1 MKVSYE
7 PGVSQVWLN
16 TTINMRA
23 NFGLVLIAT
32 KIIITTVMILQ
43 VVLDGLEDRGHKV
56 DKVDKFGSVVVAIGD
71 CHHHHHHHIVSLVD
85 KLCGG
90 WNWSLPSFSQHC
102 HFSKKKSSFISR
114 AERGGRA
121 WSKCWFQKSW
131 CCCWLLESILEG
143 NALWKT
149 LSLWLLEFKRNSRIK
164 FQPQS
169 SLVRCGF
176 QKIVTLDLRW
186 NSTCHLCW
194 QKRWFSA
201 SIYYTKEI
209 NATISSV
216 CLNQSVYAARSSF
229 M

>member
-56 DKVDKFGSVVVAIGD
+56 DKVDKFGSVVVGIGD
-71 CHHHHHHHIVSLVD
+71 CHHYHYHHIVSLVD

-102 HFSKKKSSFISR
+102 HFS
-114 AERGGRA
+114 
-121 WSKCWFQKSW
+121 QK
-131 CCCWLLESILEG
+131 
-143 NALWKT
+143 
-149 LSLWLLEFKRNSRIK
+149 
-164 FQPQS
+164 
-169 SLVRCGF
+169 
-176 QKIVTLDLRW
+176 KIV
-186 NSTCHLCW
+186 
-194 QKRWFSA
+194 
-201 SIYYTKEI
+201 IYFQSGARRESLKQMLTSEKLVLLLATRI
-209 NATISSV
+209 NP
-216 CLNQSVYAARSSF
+216 
-229 M
+229 

>member
-90 WNWSLPSFSQHC
+90 WN
-102 HFSKKKSSFISR
+102 R
-114 AERGGRA
+114 
-121 WSKCWFQKSW
+121 
-131 CCCWLLESILEG
+131 
-143 NALWKT
+143 
-149 LSLWLLEFKRNSRIK
+149 
-164 FQPQS
+164 
-169 SLVRCGF
+169 
-176 QKIVTLDLRW
+176 
-186 NSTCHLCW
+186 
-194 QKRWFSA
+194 
-201 SIYYTKEI
+201 
-209 NATISSV
+209 
-216 CLNQSVYAARSSF
+216 
-229 M
+229 